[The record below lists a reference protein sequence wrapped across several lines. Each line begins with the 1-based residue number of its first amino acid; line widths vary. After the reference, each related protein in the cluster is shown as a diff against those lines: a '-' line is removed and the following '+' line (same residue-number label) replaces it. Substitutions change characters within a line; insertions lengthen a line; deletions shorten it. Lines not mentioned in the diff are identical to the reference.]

1 MGYVEEAY
9 IVNRAS
15 RWDIERKRFFE
26 IGEKVFFEDI
36 GIRNAIVGYR
46 PNDVGSVMENVVYNH
61 LRTCGFTVKVGVLKG
76 GREIDFIAEK
86 GNEYRYVQVAL
97 SVFDE
102 ETARRE
108 FGNLTMIP
116 DNYEKTVVTLR
127 DSSPNTYEGIRQM
140 SLREFLLDSRY
151 R

>member
-1 MGYVEEAY
+1 M
-9 IVNRAS
+9 
-15 RWDIERKRFFE
+15 
-26 IGEKVFFEDI
+26 
-36 GIRNAIVGYR
+36 
-46 PNDVGSVMENVVYNH
+46 
-61 LRTCGFTVKVGVLKG
+61 KG

-127 DSSPNTYEGIRQM
+127 DSSPNTYAGIRQM
-140 SLREFLLDSRY
+140 SLREFLLDLPV
-151 R
+151 